1 MAPRSSALFGLAGT
15 ALVALLVA
23 LQPACGIDVI
33 GSGAE
38 TDGGAPGP
46 GQATGAGIEAGSS
59 PGLDKP
65 AECPADHATCG
76 DQCVDLQSD
85 PANCS
90 QCGKSCA
97 FNQGCKLGACFLIC
111 PPGMTACGDTCV
123 DLAVDP
129 ANCGACGTPCVT
141 PLLCS
146 AGTCKLSCTTGLN
159 VCPSA
164 TGSVCADL
172 TSDSKNC
179 GQCGTTCA
187 ATERCTASKC
197 TSFCATGTV
206 VGDVF
211 APKMVGCVG
220 KVTFA
225 NRATLCAPGVS
236 PCGVADYR
244 ARRGSN
250 VPHYNYWTNDV
261 LYGKGD
267 TSTCAVSP
275 TTNDGFSSCSST
287 APMRVCAART
297 DAVGNQCNGIGCGYQ
312 AYSPNEYFGGCSG
325 NTTAGTLC
333 CPP

>member
-1 MAPRSSALFGLAGT
+1 MAFRSSALLGLAGT
-15 ALVALLVA
+15 SLVALLAA
-23 LQPACGIDVI
+23 LQPACGFDGT
-33 GSGAE
+33 GSAPS
-38 TDGGAPGP
+38 TDGGAPG
-46 GQATGAGIEAGSS
+46 QASAAEAGSSSS

-76 DQCVDLQSD
+76 DQCVDLPSD

-90 QCGKSCA
+90 QCAKSCA
-97 FNQGCKLGACFLIC
+97 FNQGCKQGACFLIC

-129 ANCGACGTPCVT
+129 ANCGKCGEPCTT

-146 AGTCKLSCTTGLN
+146 AGACKLSCTNDLT
-159 VCPSA
+159 VCPGA

-179 GQCGTTCA
+179 GLCGTTCA
-187 ATERCTASKC
+187 ATERCSASKC
-197 TSFCATGTV
+197 TSFCAMSTV

-225 NRATLCAPGVS
+225 NRATLCAPGVT
-236 PCGVADYR
+236 PCGVVDYR
-244 ARRGSN
+244 ARRGAN
-250 VPHYNYWTNDV
+250 APHYNYWTNDV
-261 LYGKGD
+261 LYGKGN
-267 TSTCAVSP
+267 TSTCAVSL
-275 TTNDGFSSCSST
+275 TTANGYSSCSST
-287 APMRVCAART
+287 TPMRVCAAHT
-297 DAVGNQCNGIGCGYQ
+297 DAVGNQCNGIGCGYE

-325 NTTAGTLC
+325 DNTAGTLC